1 MDRGVWGEG
10 GEGVPA
16 SYARASCARSAT
28 PACYARVLR
37 ARRRVGG

>member
-10 GEGVPA
+10 GEGAPA

-28 PACYARVLR
+28 PACYAHAGR
-37 ARRRVGG
+37 